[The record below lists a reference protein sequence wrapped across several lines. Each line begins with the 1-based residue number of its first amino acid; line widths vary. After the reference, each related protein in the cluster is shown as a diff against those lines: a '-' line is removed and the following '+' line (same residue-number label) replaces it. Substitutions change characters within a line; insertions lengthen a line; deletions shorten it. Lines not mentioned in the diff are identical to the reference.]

1 MPGRAVS
8 VVGAPTYNW
17 QMIQHPTIWTVGH
30 SNHDFERFADL
41 VDRHR
46 IAFLLDVRSYPYSR
60 FAPHFNREQLQATI
74 GTRGISYVFRRPRLV
89 DAHSA
94 RSTSTLT
101 GTRCTQ
107 RWLASPLSLLRL
119 IGSWQALEST
129 VSRCCV
135 VAASRRS
142 VTAGS

>member
-1 MPGRAVS
+1 
-8 VVGAPTYNW
+8 
-17 QMIQHPTIWTVGH
+17 MIQHPPIWTVGH

-41 VDRHR
+41 VDHHR

-74 GTRGISYVFRRPRLV
+74 GARGISYVFLGLALGG
-89 DAHSA
+89 AHSA
-94 RSTSTLT
+94 RSTSMLT

-107 RWLASPLSLLRL
+107 RWLRSPLSLLRFV
-119 IGSWQALEST
+119 GSWRALEST

-135 VAASRRS
+135 VVASRRS
-142 VTAGS
+142 ATAGS